1 MKLNKKQDVAA
12 QLMASG
18 LNANQTAQRL
28 DVDRSTVGRWKE
40 DPKFTAQVDMYTS
53 DGITRAKGEL
63 ESVVIDAIG
72 ALRRGMLSEETSD
85 RDVLKA
91 AEIVMSAA
99 KLELSPKVTL
109 SGNARD
115 IQGWLK

>member
-1 MKLNKKQDVAA
+1 MKLKKKQEVAA

-18 LNANQTAQRL
+18 LNANQTAKRL
-28 DVDRSTVGRWKE
+28 DIDRSTVGRWKE
-40 DPKFTAQVDMYTS
+40 DPKFTAQIDMYTT

-63 ESVVIDAIG
+63 EGAVLDAIG
-72 ALRRGMLSEETSD
+72 ALKRVMRSEETSD

-99 KLELSPKVTL
+99 KLELNPKVTV
-109 SGNARD
+109 SGTAKD
-115 IQGWLK
+115 LQGWLK